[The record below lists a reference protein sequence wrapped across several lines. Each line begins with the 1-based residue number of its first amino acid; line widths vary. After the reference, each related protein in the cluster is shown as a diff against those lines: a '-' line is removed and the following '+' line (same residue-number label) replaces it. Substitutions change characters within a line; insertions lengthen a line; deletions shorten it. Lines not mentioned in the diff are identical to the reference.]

1 MGKEASQRLQ
11 LDSFNPGNQDQAA
24 LYLVDRRG
32 VLDEIDQQGL
42 TPKAM
47 AVLAKEWASFPTL
60 SGRSAYGQPVKA
72 ATELERFYQANLVAS
87 QGLDNGDD
95 RRQS

>member
-1 MGKEASQRLQ
+1 M
-11 LDSFNPGNQDQAA
+11 
-24 LYLVDRRG
+24 
-32 VLDEIDQQGL
+32 LDEIDRSGL
-42 TPKAM
+42 TPDAM

-72 ATELERFYQANLVAS
+72 ATELERFYQANLVANL
-87 QGLDNGDD
+87 GGDNGDD